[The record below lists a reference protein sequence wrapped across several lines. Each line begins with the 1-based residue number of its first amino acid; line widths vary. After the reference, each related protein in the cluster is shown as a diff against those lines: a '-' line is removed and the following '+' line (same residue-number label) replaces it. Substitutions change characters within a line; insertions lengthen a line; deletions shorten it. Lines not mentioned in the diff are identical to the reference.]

1 MNELIESVERRQAR
15 KLPSFREGD
24 RVRVHF
30 QVIEGQRKR
39 TQVFEGVVLKLQGP
53 GVRRT
58 FVVRKMSFGVG
69 VERTFPLHSPKVEQ
83 VEVVARGEVR
93 RAKLYYL
100 RGRIGRRARV
110 RERTDL
116 TPEEQAELGLA
127 DPAEQLTDEAETA
140 ETAEDAPETEAAEQ
154 STGDEQPDGEESAE
168 APPEAAQPPTEEPEA
183 EQPEEPEAE
192 QPEEQPEAS
201 EPEQPQP
208 DGGEEAD
215 ADAAAEADS
224 ASDEAKA

>member
-127 DPAEQLTDEAETA
+127 DPAEQLTGDAEAAETP
-140 ETAEDAPETEAAEQ
+140 EDAPETEAAEQ
-154 STGDEQPDGEESAE
+154 STDDEPPAGEPPAGEESAE
-168 APPEAAQPPTEEPEA
+168 APEVEQPAEEKPEA
-183 EQPEEPEAE
+183 EQQSDQ
-192 QPEEQPEAS
+192 QPEVA
-201 EPEQPQP
+201 EPEQPQA
-208 DGGEEAD
+208 DGEGEAD
-215 ADAAAEADS
+215 AGADAADEADA